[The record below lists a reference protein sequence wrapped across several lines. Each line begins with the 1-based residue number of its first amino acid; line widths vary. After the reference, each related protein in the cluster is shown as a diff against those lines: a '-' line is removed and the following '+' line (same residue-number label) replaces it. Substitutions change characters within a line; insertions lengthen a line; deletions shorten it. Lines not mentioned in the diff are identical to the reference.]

1 MVLEKQK
8 DSYGLYR
15 SFTIGWPFRGHLMH
29 TWKEMQTI
37 IRNVIFL
44 QRDNQSTSKMAEYPL
59 KIQPPPNKKQN
70 NDCC

>member
-37 IRNVIFL
+37 IRNESVSKQDGGISIE
-44 QRDNQSTSKMAEYPL
+44 NSTP
-59 KIQPPPNKKQN
+59 Q
-70 NDCC
+70 